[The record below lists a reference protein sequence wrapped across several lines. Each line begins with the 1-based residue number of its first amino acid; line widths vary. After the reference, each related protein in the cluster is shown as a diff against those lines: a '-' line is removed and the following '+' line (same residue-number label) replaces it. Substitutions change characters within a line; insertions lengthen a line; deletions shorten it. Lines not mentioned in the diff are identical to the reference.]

1 MQDETP
7 IDGLGSIVATLAS
20 HSSRPRYAF
29 MLLQLVADAADGSG
43 RAGPFIARGNV
54 TSTIRD
60 WLVTQLQ
67 PMSARDGRRAA
78 LRARVVANVADKLT
92 GIEAEDAAMI
102 EAEIADQ
109 VLEVGR
115 QNVSRAMSDLVK
127 AGLVSRHY
135 AGYAT
140 NHANRGA
147 KRHAV
152 YVVKP
157 VVMAALGRRMV
168 APTRK
173 GGPQGEF
180 QFAA

>member
-1 MQDETP
+1 MHDETP
-7 IDGLGSIVATLAS
+7 IDGLGSIVAMLAA

-29 MLLQLVADAADGSG
+29 ILLQLVADAADGSG
-43 RAGPFIARGNV
+43 RAGPFISRGNV
-54 TSTIRD
+54 MSTIRD

-78 LRARVVANVADKLT
+78 LRARIAAGLSDKLT
-92 GIEAEDAAMI
+92 GNEADDAAMI
-102 EAEIADQ
+102 DAELANQ

-115 QNVSRAMSDLVK
+115 QNVSRAISDLVR

-140 NHANRGA
+140 SHANRGA

-168 APTRK
+168 VPGHKRK
-173 GGPQGEF
+173 LQGEF

>member
-7 IDGLGSIVATLAS
+7 IDGLGGIVAMLAA
-20 HSSRPRYAF
+20 HSNRPRYAF
-29 MLLQLVADAADGSG
+29 ILLQLVADAADASG
-43 RAGPFIARGNV
+43 RAGPFIARGKAA
-54 TSTIRD
+54 STIRD

-78 LRARVVANVADKLT
+78 LRARITASLADKLT
-92 GIEAEDAAMI
+92 GNEADDAAMI
-102 EAEIADQ
+102 DAELADQ
-109 VLEVGR
+109 VREVGR

-157 VVMAALGRRMV
+157 VVMAALGRRSASLV
-168 APTRK
+168 RK
-173 GGPQGEF
+173 HGPQGEF